1 MPRGL
6 STQSATK
13 RRRLAAVATTVVV
26 ATGVVT
32 ASSASPATSSRAD
45 RLRAIETDRLKAL
58 VDADTATAR
67 RLTAPDFQLINPAGT
82 SLSRADLLGGVGAG
96 DIDFRAIRPTRPIAV
111 RMSGDSATLR
121 YKTTFDL
128 VAGGIHL
135 SHKAWT
141 TALYE
146 RRNGRWQIVWEQTTA
161 LPNRPELFLESIKPV
176 S

>member
-1 MPRGL
+1 MARAR

-13 RRRLAAVATTVVV
+13 RWMLAAVAAALVV

-32 ASSASPATSSRAD
+32 APSASPATSSQSA
-45 RLRAIETDRLKAL
+45 RLRAIEASRLTAL
-58 VDADTATAR
+58 VAADTATAR
-67 RLTAPDFQLINPAGT
+67 KLIAPDFQLINPGGT
-82 SLSRADLLGGVGAG
+82 TLSRADLLGGVRAGA
-96 DIDFRAIRPTRPIAV
+96 IDFRAIRPTRPIAV
-111 RMSGDSATLR
+111 RLSGNSATLR
-121 YKTTFDL
+121 YEETFDL

-146 RRNGRWQIVWEQTTA
+146 RRSGRWQIVWEQTTA
-161 LPNRPELFLESIKPV
+161 VPNRPELFLESIKPV